1 MITLRS
7 FYKLLLIFPFFLLLY
22 GCTPQVEIT
31 NVPVEITVD
40 EQTIHYNAEIGSTIQ
55 SVIEKNSII
64 LNSLDKVDPP
74 VFTVITE
81 PISINI
87 VRVEEK
93 FETEEIVIPFDQQTV
108 RNESLPDQQTILIQ
122 PGVNGVQEVTY
133 RLLYENG
140 QLFSRTEVRKVDLVT
155 PKPEIIM
162 IGVQT
167 PFSSIPING
176 KIIYLSSG
184 NAWMIE
190 NETANRR
197 PIITNGKLDGRILK
211 LSHDQNWLL
220 FTQIS
225 EDEEVINELW
235 VVDLTNE
242 ELSPVYLKI
251 NNVIHFADW
260 MPTGRSVLVSTVEP
274 RDVAPGWQANN
285 DLLQLTIGLSGNVL
299 KTTEIIESNSGGIY
313 GWWGTN
319 FHISPDGDEIA
330 FSRPDAIGLVNI
342 KGKELEIITN
352 LIPYQTQSDWAWVSQ
367 VDWSADNQYLYLVDH
382 QEDPSISNQEL
393 SPIFNLHAYDLD
405 RNQKLQTAMNVGM
418 FAYPKIINSEPGENK
433 YQLIYL
439 QAIFPESSESS
450 RYRLMSS
457 DRDGSNTR
465 TLFPSEDMQG
475 LEPQN
480 IVKSPCEDESA
491 CQIGFLYQ
499 GNLWISTLYPQFTI
513 HQITGDGLITQIE
526 WK

>member
-1 MITLRS
+1 
-7 FYKLLLIFPFFLLLY
+7 
-22 GCTPQVEIT
+22 
-31 NVPVEITVD
+31 
-40 EQTIHYNAEIGSTIQ
+40 
-55 SVIEKNSII
+55 
-64 LNSLDKVDPP
+64 
-74 VFTVITE
+74 
-81 PISINI
+81 
-87 VRVEEK
+87 
-93 FETEEIVIPFDQQTV
+93 
-108 RNESLPDQQTILIQ
+108 
-122 PGVNGVQEVTY
+122 
-133 RLLYENG
+133 
-140 QLFSRTEVRKVDLVT
+140 
-155 PKPEIIM
+155 
-162 IGVQT
+162 
-167 PFSSIPING
+167 
-176 KIIYLSSG
+176 
-184 NAWMIE
+184 
-190 NETANRR
+190 
-197 PIITNGKLDGRILK
+197 
-211 LSHDQNWLL
+211 
-220 FTQIS
+220 
-225 EDEEVINELW
+225 
-235 VVDLTNE
+235 
-242 ELSPVYLKI
+242 
-251 NNVIHFADW
+251 
-260 MPTGRSVLVSTVEP
+260 
-274 RDVAPGWQANN
+274 
-285 DLLQLTIGLSGNVL
+285 
-299 KTTEIIESNSGGIY
+299 
-313 GWWGTN
+313 
-319 FHISPDGDEIA
+319 
-330 FSRPDAIGLVNI
+330 
-342 KGKELEIITN
+342 
-352 LIPYQTQSDWAWVSQ
+352 